1 MVNETCTIMFVFSV
15 ETLVENRAGKGCLHA
30 AVLWRHP
37 CLCLTLPT
45 SRLPIPGEDENSKKM
60 KFLASLPELGNM
72 GLGEDK
78 GSKILVVYWNGHQK
92 NTGTDMVATLDPKP
106 LVTQVCSHIGIKPG
120 KSV

>member
-1 MVNETCTIMFVFSV
+1 MFACSCALAASLSV
-15 ETLVENRAGKGCLHA
+15 SN
-30 AVLWRHP
+30 P
-37 CLCLTLPT
+37 PT

-60 KFLASLPELGNM
+60 KFLASLPELGNI

-92 NTGTDMVATLDPKP
+92 NTGTDMVTTLDPKP

-120 KSV
+120 NSV

>member
-37 CLCLTLPT
+37 CLCLTLPPAACQFPEKT
-45 SRLPIPGEDENSKKM
+45 KIAKKM

-92 NTGTDMVATLDPKP
+92 NTGTDMVTTLDPKP

-120 KSV
+120 NSV